1 METQHMSGQCWCGAN
16 HKFLRGQELI
26 DAVRATMKRVYGRVL
41 EDQEDFQIVWQLIE
55 KRFGPDIPDGRTLG
69 ALMDAA
75 QMIVT
80 LRAQITDLEDQ
91 LKIRDSRP

>member
-1 METQHMSGQCWCGAN
+1 METQHMCSWCGAN

-41 EDQEDFQIVWQLIE
+41 EDQQDFQIVWQLIE
-55 KRFGPDIPDGRTLG
+55 KRFGPDIPDDRTLR
-69 ALMDAA
+69 ALTDAA

-80 LRAQITDLEDQ
+80 LRAQITDLKDQ